1 MLSSQQIH
9 FNIVNQLTLG
19 SYTLR
24 DYEAEELDYIINS
37 VVYDIINNTNEK
49 DLKDRTNVEE
59 GIIRRLMKSY
69 CTLPT
74 NVSDNEWKFSL
85 PQDFSSTNSGEALVY
100 DTTCTTKVTKIKE
113 NKIYKALGDV
123 QYNGVWYK
131 KCDIIIG
138 DSTEDYYGDLIE
150 LESTIKP
157 ATDIDYNVY
166 NLYKP
171 SSSIRYTIEGNTVK
185 IKSKYAIARFCLS
198 YTGQLLE
205 ADKINHC
212 IGQTLNFPETI
223 QHYVINKVVLKLSV
237 ITDESQQ
244 KVINLKTVNIT
255 Q

>member
-24 DYEAEELDYIINS
+24 DYEPEEMDYIINA
-37 VVYDIINNTNEK
+37 VVYDIVNNTNEK

-59 GIIRRLMKSY
+59 GIIRKLQKSY

-74 NVSDNEWKFSL
+74 KLNNNEWSFTL
-85 PQDFSSTNSGEALVY
+85 PLDFSSTSSGEALVY
-100 DTTCTTKVTKIKE
+100 DTVCTTKVNKVKE
-113 NKIYKALGDV
+113 NKVYKALSDV

-138 DSTEDYYGDLIE
+138 SLTEDYYGDLVE
-150 LESTIKP
+150 LESTIRP
-157 ATDIDYNVY
+157 ATDIDYNLY
-166 NLYKP
+166 NLYNP
-171 SSSIRYTIEGNTVK
+171 SSSIRYTIEGNKVK

-212 IGQTLNFPETI
+212 IGQTLNFPESI
-223 QHYVINKVVLKLSV
+223 QQYVINKVVLRLSV

>member
-19 SYTLR
+19 SYSVR
-24 DYEAEELDYIINS
+24 DYEPEELDYIINS

-59 GIIRRLMKSY
+59 GIIRKLTRSY
-69 CTLPT
+69 CTFPT
-74 NVSDNEWKFSL
+74 KLTDNEWSFTL
-85 PQDFSSTNSGEALVY
+85 PLDFSSKNSGEALVY
-100 DTTCTTKVTKIKE
+100 DTTCTTKVTKIK
-113 NKIYKALGDV
+113 KDKVYKTLGDV
-123 QYNGVWYK
+123 KYNGVWYK

-150 LESTIKP
+150 VGSTIKP

-171 SSSIRYTIEGNTVK
+171 SASIRYTIDGNIVK
-185 IKSKYAIARFCLS
+185 IKSKYAIARFCLN

-212 IGQTLNFPETI
+212 IARTLNFQESI
-223 QHYVINKVVLKLSV
+223 QQYVINKVVLRLSV